1 MVMKNMKEKT
11 AHSKKVKIPP
21 KNWIAN
27 NRMANNKK
35 KRKERS
41 RKIQK
46 MSLRSKASNKPIN
59 QQWQI
64 FINRKKKI

>member
-1 MVMKNMKEKT
+1 MIMKNMKEKT

-35 KRKERS
+35 KRKECS

-46 MSLRSKASNKPIN
+46 MRSLRSKAAPNKPTN
-59 QQWQI
+59 PQ
-64 FINRKKKI
+64 